1 MMDIKLTSKVEVNVR
16 RLIRVTF
23 FLISG
28 LFFFPLA
35 DPIYASDITCG
46 GRHVNYDTMISC
58 HCEDC
63 TEQMA
68 FPCFKTRCS
77 CPEGLELKC
86 EYDGN
91 KRSCDL
97 EDMLDGA
104 SCACRCM
111 KL

>member
-1 MMDIKLTSKVEVNVR
+1 VR

-23 FLISG
+23 FLISC
-28 LFFFPLA
+28 LFVFSTLA
-35 DPIYASDITCG
+35 DPIYASNITCG
-46 GRHVNYDTMISC
+46 GRHTNYDTMISC

-68 FPCFKTRCS
+68 FPCSKTRCS

-86 EYDGN
+86 EHDDD

-97 EDMLDGA
+97 EDMLEGA
-104 SCACRCM
+104 SCACKCM